1 MNELG
6 HAHFGRFALDAAG
19 RLSQPV
25 AAAAAAAP
33 LPLSGEG
40 DTAGTT
46 STSAGAGLQIV
57 ASCFPGGIL
66 LVTLLLLH
74 WSRVARQ
81 AAVTGGSLP
90 QFGDDVVEE
99 EVVAPVHHVHHEE
112 HEGEEHEGDPVDAVA
127 PDGAGLQPAQVDGP
141 VLLLAAEDPVRL
153 VLLPALREQPQPVR
167 HAAEAAAATAAPEPR
182 RPRHGGGGGGEHG
195 GVDLAAVAAAPDV
208 GRTAAGVVRD
218 GVVVGGGGGD

>member
-1 MNELG
+1 M
-6 HAHFGRFALDAAG
+6 
-19 RLSQPV
+19 
-25 AAAAAAAP
+25 
-33 LPLSGEG
+33 
-40 DTAGTT
+40 
-46 STSAGAGLQIV
+46 
-57 ASCFPGGIL
+57 

-167 HAAEAAAATAAPEPR
+167 HAAEAAAEAAAAATAAPEPR
-182 RPRHGGGGGGEHG
+182 RARHGGGGGGEHG